1 MSSSNER
8 KNNISE
14 KSEVVMTIVSD
25 DETFDES
32 DIDLPD
38 IVPSEVTQP
47 SEVNVDVD
55 NKEDKK
61 DDGEEINQN
70 PIREKLEEKVDET
83 ELSDNNTVI
92 VEEGSELDDNEDD
105 NEDGVPPLEPIQ
117 DNNNDMSE
125 LGECPFGDECPV
137 KIAMDNNIGPHDV
150 RNDPDIRSHID
161 TYHRQLNFLFSRKY
175 SLLRGEMDL
184 FRFILN
190 ASGIIN
196 SGFSNEAE
204 PDEQENQKCDI
215 CETYYDHEE
224 HSNYFMSCCT
234 KQYCLKCVKGLK
246 SEGKKCPGCKSNLEY
261 LNDIKLPEKK
271 VVAPKDAVDCIIC
284 CNPMNTTQY
293 NGKVTLDCKCHLEIC
308 ITCAYKSLQDAK
320 HVKMGSIQGIEG
332 IVLPQEYM
340 VKGACP
346 NCRQVPSNKDDII
359 ALYGFLPPRY

>member
-1 MSSSNER
+1 MSSSNES

-38 IVPSEVTQP
+38 IVPSEVIQP

-61 DDGEEINQN
+61 DNGEEINQN

-83 ELSDNNTVI
+83 ELSDNN
-92 VEEGSELDDNEDD
+92 
-105 NEDGVPPLEPIQ
+105 
-117 DNNNDMSE
+117 NDMSDP
-125 LGECPFGDECPV
+125 GECPFGDECPV

-150 RNDPDIRSHID
+150 RNDPDIRRHID
-161 TYHRQLNFLFSRKY
+161 TYHRQLNFLFSREY
-175 SLLRGEMDL
+175 SRLRGEMDM

-224 HSNYFMSCCT
+224 HSNYFMSCCA

-261 LNDIKLPEKK
+261 LKDIKLPEKK

-320 HVKMGSIQGIEG
+320 HVKMGSIQGIERL
-332 IVLPQEYM
+332 VLPEEYT